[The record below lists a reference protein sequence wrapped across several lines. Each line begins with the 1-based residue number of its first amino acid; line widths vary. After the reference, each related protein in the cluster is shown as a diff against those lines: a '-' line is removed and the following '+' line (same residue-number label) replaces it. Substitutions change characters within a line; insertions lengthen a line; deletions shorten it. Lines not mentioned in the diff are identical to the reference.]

1 MKLERNKF
9 LVVAA
14 HPDDELIGCGGSLIK
29 LKKKNII
36 NTIFLSDGESS
47 RKTNKVQNK
56 IIKRRNDC
64 LKAFKY
70 LKLNE
75 PEFYN
80 FPDNKMDTVPFL
92 DIVKIIESKI
102 MKFKPDTIITHFEN
116 CLNIDHRITFK
127 AVVTACRPLKN
138 VSVRNILSFEVPSS
152 TDWALLSKKSFNP
165 NFYVDITGQ
174 INKKIASLK
183 FYNSE
188 MKKFPH
194 SRSKKNIKA
203 LAQIRGAASGV
214 RFAEAFYLSRCV
226 IK

>member
-75 PEFYN
+75 PVFYN

-116 CLNIDHRITFK
+116 CL
-127 AVVTACRPLKN
+127 C
-138 VSVRNILSFEVPSS
+138 
-152 TDWALLSKKSFNP
+152 
-165 NFYVDITGQ
+165 
-174 INKKIASLK
+174 
-183 FYNSE
+183 
-188 MKKFPH
+188 
-194 SRSKKNIKA
+194 NIK
-203 LAQIRGAASGV
+203 L
-214 RFAEAFYLSRCV
+214 
-226 IK
+226 